1 MEDSKILFC
10 SSKFLWARERIS
22 SKFVGS
28 LDTRPQKSWPTLA
41 YTILDVE

>member
-1 MEDSKILFC
+1 MGDSRTLFG

-22 SKFVGS
+22 SNFIGN
-28 LDTRPQKSWPTLA
+28 LGARPQTSWSALA